1 MVNEKLD
8 VRLLEV
14 LKENDFIKS
23 TKLEQICI
31 PRIKSGHDLLCIAG
45 KGTGKTITLVV
56 SALQRLKNSLN
67 DVPRAVIIVP
77 NKDKAAEM
85 KTEFEL
91 LGTYTDLR
99 INTACENEKI
109 DIQKDRIYMGSDVVI
124 GTAKR
129 LNLIYSLY
137 ALNLSEVKIFAI
149 DDAESVI
156 KSINYLQID
165 RLSESMPKA
174 QKILFANELTEWIDR
189 FSKEFMNIQEVVEI
203 EGEEVDN
210 DEINSAK

>member
-8 VRLLEV
+8 IRLLEV
-14 LKENDFIKS
+14 LKENDFTKS

-45 KGTGKTITLVV
+45 KGTGKTITIVV

-77 NKDKAAEM
+77 DKDKAGEM
-85 KTEFEL
+85 KTEFER
-91 LGTYTDLR
+91 LGKYTDLR
-99 INTACENEKI
+99 INTACEDEKI

-137 ALNLSEVKIFAI
+137 ALNLSGVKLFAI
-149 DDAESVI
+149 DDAETVI

-174 QKILFANELTEWIDR
+174 QKVVFADELTEWIER
-189 FSKEFMNIQEVVEI
+189 FSNEFMNIQEVIEI
-203 EGEEVDN
+203 EDEDVNN
-210 DEINSAK
+210 DEINPAK

>member
-1 MVNEKLD
+1 MIKEKLD
-8 VRLLEV
+8 SQLVEV
-14 LKENDFIKS
+14 LKEKGFAES
-23 TKLEQICI
+23 TELEKICI

-45 KGTGKTITLVV
+45 KGTGKTSTIIV
-56 SALQRLKNSLN
+56 SVLQRLKSSLE
-67 DVPRAVIIVP
+67 DVPRAIIVVP
-77 NKDKAAEM
+77 NKDRAEEM
-85 KTEFEL
+85 KAEFDR
-91 LGTYTDLR
+91 LGEYTDLR
-99 INTACENEKI
+99 VNLACDNEKI

-137 ALNLSEVKIFAI
+137 ALNLSSVKIFAI

-174 QKILFANELTEWIDR
+174 QKILFANTMTEWLER
-189 FSKEFMNIQEVVEI
+189 VSKHFMNNQEVIEI
-203 EGEEVDN
+203 EDGEME
-210 DEINSAK
+210 

>member
-1 MVNEKLD
+1 MIKEKLD
-8 VRLLEV
+8 IQLLEV
-14 LKENDFIKS
+14 LKENGFAES
-23 TKLEQICI
+23 TELEKICI

-45 KGTGKTITLVV
+45 KGTGKTITIVASV
-56 SALQRLKNSLN
+56 LQRLKSSLA
-67 DVPRAVIIVP
+67 DVPRAIIFVP
-77 NKDKAAEM
+77 NKERGAEM
-85 KTEFEL
+85 KAEFDR
-91 LGTYTDLR
+91 LGQYTDLR
-99 INTACENEKI
+99 VNMACDDEKI

-137 ALNLSEVKIFAI
+137 ALNLSSVKIFAI

-174 QKILFANELTEWIDR
+174 QKIVFASVMTEWLER
-189 FSKEFMNIQEVVEI
+189 FSNLFMNNQEVIEI
-203 EGEEVDN
+203 EDAEME
-210 DEINSAK
+210 